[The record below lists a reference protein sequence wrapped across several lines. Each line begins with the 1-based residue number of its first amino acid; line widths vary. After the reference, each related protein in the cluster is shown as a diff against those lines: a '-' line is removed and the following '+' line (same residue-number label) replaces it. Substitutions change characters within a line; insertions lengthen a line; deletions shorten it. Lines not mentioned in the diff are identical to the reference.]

1 MLLSVE
7 NNLDQLPQTLFSF
20 TASNLTAGGTSIS
33 IKNTNSFANQYAVQ
47 IGKTGEEQSE
57 IRIINT
63 PSGTIL
69 PLNTGTLV
77 YDHPIDTPVY
87 QTHYDKLIFKRST
100 VGTAGTATALTN
112 GTISITPDSQF
123 TQFNDTSGAAT
134 YAYKTQYY
142 NSVSGD
148 LSSESDWFVPGG
160 PTFYSLQKL
169 RQRSKEA
176 LYNSDYLKS
185 DAIVDDWINEWGEEM
200 TNVAIKANKGY
211 AIGTASYAFGTAGYG
226 TVTEGGF
233 KQADKI
239 EITFDGLTYI
249 PSTEVPMNQYAESD
263 IYSSLAPRHSWEGE
277 TTFRILPFG
286 VLGTARFSFG
296 KFNTPLVNDSDELPQ
311 SLRSYTTGCVE
322 YVLYRA
328 YDNDNKDAQADK
340 HYNRFLKKVT
350 DFTNEITPRDQTG
363 PKTINLVEELSG
375 SDNLLVSGEYY

>member
-1 MLLSVE
+1 MLLSVQ

-20 TASNLTAGGTSIS
+20 TASNLTAGGTAIA
-33 IKNTNSFANQYAVQ
+33 IKNTNAFANQYAIQ
-47 IGKTGEEQSE
+47 IGATSEEQSE

-77 YDHPIDTPVY
+77 YDHPLDTPVY
-87 QTHYDKLIFKRST
+87 QIHYDKIIFKRST
-100 VGTAGTATALTN
+100 AGTAGTATAITN

-134 YAYKTQYY
+134 YAYKTQYI

-200 TNVAIKANKGY
+200 TNAAIKVNKGY
-211 AIGTASYAFGTAGYG
+211 SIGTASYAFGTAGYG

-239 EITFDGLTYI
+239 EVTLDGSTYI
-249 PSTEVPMNQYAESD
+249 PSTEIPMNQYAESD
-263 IYSSLAPRHSWEGE
+263 TYSSLGPRHSWEGE
-277 TTFRILPFG
+277 TVFRILPFG
-286 VLGTARFSFG
+286 DGGTARFSFG
-296 KFNTPLVNDSDELPQ
+296 KFNTPLVNDNDELPQ

-363 PKTINLVEELSG
+363 PKFINLVEELSA
-375 SDNLLVSGEYY
+375 